1 MNAIGTFDLSAKQIA
16 LVKHTIAAD
25 CNEPEFN
32 LFMEAARS
40 YGLDPFRKQV
50 NNGNVMNQT
59 VWNYMF
65 EPGTDKLTAAGHDKL
80 DALSKVRPYPDGKLY
95 IQTARDLGVT
105 PDNVDKLAALR
116 EDLDGKRA
124 AAVQRY
130 MASQPTFNPTVYEV
144 YVHDPVVPGIDSNFA
159 ANAYRGSAAGY
170 RGGIGG
176 GSGAV
181 ATATGGG
188 GPTPPASSIGT
199 STGAGGAGGTG
210 GGASAT
216 PGGSA
221 TGPGR

>member
-1 MNAIGTFDLSAKQIA
+1 MHGDGAIYRTLVDVCWPERYNA
-16 LVKHTIAAD
+16 
-25 CNEPEFN
+25 
-32 LFMEAARS
+32 AARDET
-40 YGLDPFRKQV
+40 LDPFRKQV

-65 EPGTDKLTAAGHDKL
+65 EAGTDKLTAAGYDKL
-80 DALSKVRPYPDGKLY
+80 DSLTKVRPYPDGKLY
-95 IQTARDLGVT
+95 LQTSRDIGVT
-105 PDNVDKLAALR
+105 PENVDKLAAMR

-130 MASQPTFNPTVYEV
+130 MASQPAINPTVYEV
-144 YVHDPVVPGIDSNFA
+144 YIHDPVVPGIDSEFA
-159 ANAYRGSAAGY
+159 ARAYRGSALGY

-199 STGAGGAGGTG
+199 GTGAGGALGGST
-210 GGASAT
+210 T

-221 TGPGR
+221 TGPR